1 MLGVLG
7 VLVVQSRLSGNCSP
21 VNPALLLVSA
31 LCMAAPGSFAPPD
44 SAGPYAVATFEV
56 RIPRGRG
63 SMPGIVYRPLAG
75 DSTSGPRPA
84 VVFGHG
90 YIAAASRYDSICRRL
105 ASHGFYVL
113 VPASPDPGLF
123 RSLAPAADDMQAAI
137 EFLDSLGRMPGM
149 ELDAHNVALVGHS
162 MGGGAAFLD
171 AQRYASG
178 RVKAVAGL
186 SPYRISRQT
195 YPESL
200 HVPAM
205 VIAGGNDRSAP
216 AATVHREFY
225 EPCPAPC
232 YYVLVRAGGHNGF
245 LDITSWLEDRFEP
258 FDRVVQLKATRTYL
272 TAFLQVYLAGDERYR
287 PWLVDP
293 TLGASLDV
301 RLEHK

>member
-1 MLGVLG
+1 M
-7 VLVVQSRLSGNCSP
+7 
-21 VNPALLLVSA
+21 NPALVLVSA
-31 LCMAAPGSFAPPD
+31 LCMAATGGFAPPD
-44 SAGPYAVATFEV
+44 STGPYAVATFDV
-56 RIPRGRG
+56 SIPRGRR
-63 SMPGIVYRPLAG
+63 SMPGIVYRPLSD
-75 DSTSGPRPA
+75 DSTSGLRPA

-90 YIAAASRYDSICRRL
+90 YLAAAGRYDSICRRL

-113 VPASPDPGLF
+113 VPAYPDPGLF
-123 RSLAPAADDMQAAI
+123 GPFEPVAGEMKAAR
-137 EFLDSLGRMPGM
+137 EFLDSLAHLPGM
-149 ELDAHNVALVGHS
+149 GLDAHRIALVGHS

-171 AQRYASG
+171 ARRDTSG
-178 RVKAVAGL
+178 SVKAVAGL
-186 SPYRISRQT
+186 APYRISRQT

-216 AATVHREFY
+216 ATTVHREFY

-293 TLGASLDV
+293 ALGAGMGV

>member
-1 MLGVLG
+1 
-7 VLVVQSRLSGNCSP
+7 

-31 LCMAAPGSFAPPD
+31 LCTATPGSFAPPD

-56 RIPRGRG
+56 SIPRGRS
-63 SMPGIVYRPLAG
+63 SMPGIVYRPLSG

-90 YIAAASRYDSICRRL
+90 YLAAASRYDSICRRL

-113 VPASPDPGLF
+113 VPAYPDPGLF
-123 RSLAPAADDMQAAI
+123 RSLEPVADEMKAAH
-137 EFLDSLGRMPGM
+137 EFLDSLARVPGIK
-149 ELDAHNVALVGHS
+149 LDAHDIALAGHS
-162 MGGGAAFLD
+162 VGGGAAFFD
-171 AQRYASG
+171 ARRDTTGS
-178 RVKAVAGL
+178 VKAVVGL
-186 SPYRISRQT
+186 SPYRISKQT

-205 VIAGGNDRSAP
+205 VIAGGNDRSTP
-216 AATVHREFY
+216 ATTVRREFF

-245 LDITSWLEDRFEP
+245 LDLTSWLEDRFEP
-258 FDRVVQLKATRTYL
+258 FDRVVQLKAARTYL

-293 TLGASLDV
+293 TMDAGMDV